1 MTEAI
6 VGFFEGL
13 NLSKEA
19 ITFIISMLPIVEL
32 RGAIPVGLLFGIES
46 WKLYLI
52 AVIGNMLPIP
62 FVLWFARP
70 VINFCLNSRLLKRFG
85 KWMQNKVDKNA
96 DKIVK
101 YGTWGLV
108 IFVAIPFPG
117 TGAWTGAIIA
127 ALMDL
132 RIKKAIPF
140 IYLGV
145 LIAGFIM
152 LFGGNIIKFIGG
164 LF

>member
-1 MTEAI
+1 
-6 VGFFEGL
+6 
-13 NLSKEA
+13 
-19 ITFIISMLPIVEL
+19 
-32 RGAIPVGLLFGIES
+32 
-46 WKLYLI
+46 
-52 AVIGNMLPIP
+52 
-62 FVLWFARP
+62 LWFARP

-132 RIKKAIPF
+132 RIKKAIPCIF
-140 IYLGV
+140 LGV